1 MPYSSGGYTPIK
13 PGQPLTAK
21 EINRNIAQGPMRG
34 AQYTGNA
41 DTRRFHNGN
50 AVDFPEG
57 GGISPWSAYMRP
69 AIVTDSSEDDLLEVQ
84 FYSEG
89 AGAATGS
96 AFTVAKAYSMRLSE
110 FPSAP
115 TYTNG
120 DIVTI
125 ARVPTKVG
133 STIYDW
139 VDMAVGK
146 GSGGASVLS
155 ADTKA
160 NLTTL
165 MTTDGLLGY
174 TTGGTKRFY
183 VKINSTMVCISHLE
197 Y

>member
-1 MPYSSGGYTPIK
+1 MPYSSGGYKPIK
-13 PGQPLTAK
+13 RGQVLTAG
-21 EINRNIAQGPMRG
+21 EINKNIAQGPMRG

-50 AVDFPEG
+50 AVNLPEG
-57 GGISPWSAYMRP
+57 GGISPWSAYIRP

-89 AGAATGS
+89 TQAGTGT
-96 AFTVAKAYSMRLSE
+96 AFIVAKAYSMRISQ
-110 FPSAP
+110 FPDAP
-115 TYTNG
+115 TYEDG

-133 STIYDW
+133 STVYDW

-165 MTTDGLLGY
+165 MTTDGLIGY

-183 VKINSTMVCISHLE
+183 VKINSAMVCISHLE
-197 Y
+197 